1 MKKSS
6 TFAMVALICLIAPFV
21 MITVG
26 IGLRTDV
33 TVGIIAGIVG
43 FILSIVGIVMAKKGK
58 TSKGFSVFTLI
69 LSIIV
74 TLCFLIG
81 LGMGAVIKDSTKTR
95 DMCTSLTNCKYI
107 GNNES
112 MCYSDGDTK
121 EIIGIYCANDVLKPE
136 QFK

>member
-6 TFAMVALICLIAPFV
+6 TFAIVALICLIAPFV
-21 MITVG
+21 IITVG

-95 DMCTSLTNCKYI
+95 DMCPDLKNCKYI

-112 MCYSDGDTK
+112 MFYYDGYTK